1 MKYKKIQSIFK
12 EIKEEYKNFDPTVDN
27 DSKHKEQVINGLGKF
42 IKVEKVFENED
53 GTFIGEI
60 LIGKVNEVTS
70 ETVKLDHFVDISITE
85 DNFWIESCSE
95 DVKTISLGDL
105 FCDTILKVDI
115 AEKKERDKIYSEA
128 IKKLEE
134 D

>member
-42 IKVEKVFENED
+42 IKVEKVFESED

-95 DVKTISLGDL
+95 DVKTISLRDL

>member
-12 EIKEEYKNFDPTVDN
+12 EIKEEYKNFNPTVDN

-42 IKVEKVFENED
+42 IKVEKVFESED

-70 ETVKLDHFVDISITE
+70 ETVKLDHFVDISITN

>member
-12 EIKEEYKNFDPTVDN
+12 EIKEEYKNFDPTIDN
-27 DSKHKEQVINGLGKF
+27 DSKHKEQIINGLGKF
-42 IKVEKVFENED
+42 IKVEKVFKND
-53 GTFIGEI
+53 QGTFIGEI
-60 LIGKVNEVTS
+60 LIGKVNNVTT
-70 ETVKLDHFVDISITE
+70 ETVKLDHFVDISITN
-85 DNFWIESCSE
+85 DNFWIEKCNE
-95 DVKTISLGDL
+95 GVETINLEDL

>member
-12 EIKEEYKNFDPTVDN
+12 EIKEEYENFNPAINN
-27 DSKHKEQVINGLGKF
+27 DSKHREQIINGLGKF
-42 IKVEKVFENED
+42 IKVEKVFKNED

-60 LIGKVNEVTS
+60 LIGKVNEVTT
-70 ETVKLDHFVDISITE
+70 ETVRLDHFVDISITN
-85 DNFWIESCSE
+85 DNFWIESCNE
-95 DVKTISLGDL
+95 GVKTISLGDL